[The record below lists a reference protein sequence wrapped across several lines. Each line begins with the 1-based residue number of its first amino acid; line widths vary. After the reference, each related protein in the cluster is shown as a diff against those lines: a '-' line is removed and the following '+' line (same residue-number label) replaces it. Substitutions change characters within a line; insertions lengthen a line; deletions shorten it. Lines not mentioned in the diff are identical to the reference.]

1 MCKVGGP
8 RCNGSHTPSAKQRA
22 KRKANKAYRKAL
34 ADTIA
39 EQTGDDNLARAVAHA
54 RMTDLHEVALL
65 AGIDQDA
72 VARRAGSATYT
83 SPDGETVTVDAE
95 PTGKSRKTAAD
106 SKSKL
111 LFGDVRAAYHHDDD
125 DVTPWEQAV
134 LDGDRDELKDLESQ
148 AQESYAD
155 MANKI
160 PDNIEDMDFED
171 LKKLH
176 SELYKDNERAQ
187 ELSPH
192 TNPEVD
198 KALGDMYSEI
208 ERRATDK
215 AKDKAM
221 GTDGDPTVMP
231 WSDSLDEHVVSD
243 VYAARDMRDSLGDLN
258 KADTADLVA
267 AMQASS
273 AARREVYAATAAGE
287 SRDFVNSLGGDVA
300 GELTRRAETSD
311 NLKGFP
317 VYTWP
322 DDTSGRILP
331 DNAELADNAEYYYGL
346 TPVAESEYSGIYGTS
361 ANDFGDVDFKG
372 MSPAGQAV
380 YRNGTTLAF
389 VDVPGDDTDDVS
401 RGLYTKYWA
410 DQAEDFNDAGAIELG
425 DTSTAQYFGMASDEL
440 TDAINDV
447 DSTGFNPL
455 NREMRKN
462 LNDALNDP
470 RYSDP
475 SDTSD
480 ERIEVLS
487 RAAGGYE
494 ELVESYRD
502 IPRGDGRSRN
512 DDEAYLDAMR
522 CVTESRSRDAR
533 RELGRTLDARAAAEG
548 DNHAMSYSDALKVAH
563 AGAYNRAPDTKKA
576 ELATKAVVNEL
587 DLSAATG
594 REPDW
599 GIIASELQNYQ
610 ADKEKLEYKA
620 QRLLSG
626 AERKY
631 GGDYLY
637 TTHDNRTSWNA
648 GGPTAERL
656 SDLVTTPK
664 GTNAPQ
670 ITFLTTKDDAE
681 IAAAYFRSQGTR
693 QVDDRIEAIHPHI
706 KDDGTYSSVRVN
718 QVSDESRAAFLDHV
732 AEGTVGTWDKDGA
745 AHGVVRNAA
754 DEDSMELAAQN
765 YKVVY
770 ATAMNDLIGVEDIDE
785 RNPDKED
792 HEILEREQAYRHRLN
807 ELYDAAK
814 SGDEDA
820 KTELVNT
827 AAAAYAE
834 DDDPIITRQYVDPD
848 QGSLF

>member
-34 ADTIA
+34 AETIA
-39 EQTGDDNLARAVAHA
+39 EQTGDDDLARAVAHA

-83 SPDGETVTVDAE
+83 GPDGETVTVDAA
-95 PTGKSRKTAAD
+95 PTGQSRKTAAD

-111 LFGDVRAAYHHDDD
+111 LFGDVRAAYHDD

-155 MANKI
+155 MVNKI

-231 WSDSLDEHVVSD
+231 WADSLDEHVVSD
-243 VYAARDMRDSLGDLN
+243 VYAARDMRDGLGDLD

-267 AMQASS
+267 AMQATS
-273 AARREVYAATAAGE
+273 AARRGVYADTAAPE
-287 SRDFVNSLGGDVA
+287 SRDFVNALGGDVA
-300 GELTRRAETSD
+300 QELTRRAETAD
-311 NLKGFP
+311 DLTGFP
-317 VYTWP
+317 AYTWP
-322 DDTSGRILP
+322 EDTTGKTLP
-331 DNAELADNAEYYYGL
+331 SNDELADNAEYYYGL

-361 ANDFGDVDFKG
+361 ANDVDEVDFKG

-380 YRNGTTLAF
+380 YRSGSTLAF
-389 VDVPGDDTDDVS
+389 VDVPGDDTDDHS
-401 RGLYTKYWA
+401 RNLYTKYWA

-425 DTSTAQYFGMASDEL
+425 DTSTAKYFGEASDEL
-440 TDAINDV
+440 TDAIKYSDGV
-447 DSTGFNPL
+447 GHVSMVCK
-455 NREMRKN
+455 E
-462 LNDALNDP
+462 LNDARSDS
-470 RYSDP
+470 RYSDS

-487 RAAGGYE
+487 LAADGYE
-494 ELVESYRD
+494 DLVDNYRS
-502 IPRGDGRSRN
+502 IPKKEGWADRGED
-512 DDEAYLDAMR
+512 YMDAMR
-522 CVTESRSRDAR
+522 CITESRSRDVR

-548 DNHAMSYSDALKVAH
+548 DNHAMSYSEALRVSYAD
-563 AGAYNRAPDTKKA
+563 AYNRAPDTKKA
-576 ELATKAVVNEL
+576 DLATKAVVNAL
-587 DLSAATG
+587 DLAAAQG

-599 GIIASELQNYQ
+599 GVIASELQGYQ
-610 ADKEKLEYKA
+610 DEKEKHVRKA
-620 QRLLSG
+620 ERLLSG

-631 GGDYLY
+631 GGNYRRIN
-637 TTHDNRTSWNA
+637 HSARTSWNA
-648 GGPTAERL
+648 GGPTAERI
-656 SDLVTTPK
+656 SELVDTPK
-664 GTNAPQ
+664 GTISPS
-670 ITFLTTKDDAE
+670 TGLLTTKSDAD

-693 QVDDRIEAIHPHI
+693 QVDDRIEAIHPHV
-706 KDDGTYSSVRVN
+706 KDDGTYSSVRVS
-718 QVSDESRAAFLDHV
+718 QVSDEARAEFIDHV
-732 AEGTVGTWDKDGA
+732 AEGTGMWDNDGSA
-745 AHGVVRNAA
+745 RGVVRNAA
-754 DEDSMELAAQN
+754 DEDSMELAARN
-765 YKVVY
+765 YKIVY
-770 ATAMNDLIGVEDIDE
+770 ATAMSDLHGIDDIDE
-785 RNPDKED
+785 RNPDAED

-827 AAAAYAE
+827 AAAAYAGDE
-834 DDDPIITRQYVDPD
+834 DSMITRQYVDPD

>member
-39 EQTGDDNLARAVAHA
+39 EQTGDDDLARAVAHA

-125 DVTPWEQAV
+125 VTPWEQAV
-134 LDGDRDELKDLESQ
+134 LDGDRDELKDLEAQ
-148 AQESYAD
+148 AQETLAD
-155 MANKI
+155 VEKKI

-171 LKKLH
+171 LKKLR
-176 SELYKDNERAQ
+176 SELEEGKTTAQ
-187 ELSPH
+187 GLSPH
-192 TNPEVD
+192 TNPAVD
-198 KALGDMYSEI
+198 KALADVYAEV
-208 ERRATDK
+208 ERRADNK

-221 GTDGDPTVMP
+221 GTDGDPNALP
-231 WSDSLDEHVVSD
+231 WADRLDEHVVSD
-243 VYAARDMRDSLGDLN
+243 VYAARDLRDGLGDLD

-267 AMQASS
+267 ALQATS
-273 AARREVYAATAAGE
+273 AARRGVYADTAAPE

-300 GELTRRAETSD
+300 EELSRRAETAD
-311 NLKGFP
+311 DLTGFP
-317 VYTWP
+317 AYTWP
-322 DDTSGRILP
+322 DDTTGKTLP
-331 DNAELADNAEYYYGL
+331 SNDELADNAEYYYGL

-361 ANDFGDVDFKG
+361 ANDVDEVDFKG

-380 YRNGTTLAF
+380 YRSGSTLAF
-389 VDVPGDDTDDVS
+389 VDVPGSDTDDHS
-401 RGLYTKYWA
+401 RNLYTKYWA

-425 DTSTAQYFGMASDEL
+425 DTSTAKYFGEASDEL
-440 TDAINDV
+440 TDSI
-447 DSTGFNPL
+447 
-455 NREMRKN
+455 KN
-462 LNDALNDP
+462 SEGAGHVSMVCKELNDARNDS
-470 RYSDP
+470 RYSDS

-487 RAAGGYE
+487 LAADGYE
-494 ELVESYRD
+494 DLVDNYRS
-502 IPRGDGRSRN
+502 IPKREGWAERSE
-512 DDEAYLDAMR
+512 DYMDAMR
-522 CVTESRSRDAR
+522 CITESRSRDVR

-548 DNHAMSYSDALKVAH
+548 DNHAMSYSEALRVTYAD
-563 AGAYNRAPDTKKA
+563 AYNRAPDTKKA
-576 ELATKAVVNEL
+576 DLATKAVVNAL
-587 DLSAATG
+587 DLSAAQG

-599 GIIASELQNYQ
+599 GVIASELQGYQ
-610 ADKEKLEYKA
+610 DEKEKHVRKA
-620 QRLLSG
+620 ERLLSG

-631 GGDYLY
+631 GGNYRRIN
-637 TTHDNRTSWNA
+637 HDARTSWNA
-648 GGPTAERL
+648 GGPTAERI
-656 SDLVTTPK
+656 SELVDTPK
-664 GTNAPQ
+664 GTISPS
-670 ITFLTTKDDAE
+670 TGLLTTKSDAD

-693 QVDDRIEAIHPHI
+693 QVDDRIEAIHPHV
-706 KDDGTYSSVRVN
+706 KDDGTYSSVRVS
-718 QVSDESRAAFLDHV
+718 QVSDEARAEFIDHV
-732 AEGTVGTWDKDGA
+732 AEGTGMWDNDGSER
-745 AHGVVRNAA
+745 GVVRNAA
-754 DEDSMELAAQN
+754 GEDSMELAARN
-765 YKVVY
+765 YKIVY
-770 ATAMNDLIGVEDIDE
+770 ATAMSDLHGIDDIDE
-785 RNPDKED
+785 RNPDTED

-820 KTELVNT
+820 KMELVNT
-827 AAAAYAE
+827 AAASYAE
-834 DDDPIITRQYVDPD
+834 DSDTLITRQYVDPD

>member
-34 ADTIA
+34 AETIA
-39 EQTGDDNLARAVAHA
+39 EQTGDDDLARAVAHA

-83 SPDGETVTVDAE
+83 GPDGETVTVDAA
-95 PTGKSRKTAAD
+95 PTGQSRKTAAD

-111 LFGDVRAAYHHDDD
+111 LFGDVRAAYHHDD

-231 WSDSLDEHVVSD
+231 WADSLDEHVVSD
-243 VYAARDMRDSLGDLN
+243 VYAARDMRDGLGDLD

-267 AMQASS
+267 AMQATS
-273 AARREVYAATAAGE
+273 AARRGVYADTAAPE
-287 SRDFVNSLGGDVA
+287 SRDFVNALGGDVA
-300 GELTRRAETSD
+300 QELTRRAETAD
-311 NLKGFP
+311 DLTGFP
-317 VYTWP
+317 AYTWP
-322 DDTSGRILP
+322 EDTTGKTLP
-331 DNAELADNAEYYYGL
+331 SNAELAENAEYYYGL

-361 ANDFGDVDFKG
+361 ANDVDEVDFKG

-380 YRNGTTLAF
+380 YRSGSTLAF
-389 VDVPGDDTDDVS
+389 VDVPGEDTDDHS
-401 RGLYTKYWA
+401 RSLYTKYWA

-425 DTSTAQYFGMASDEL
+425 DTSNAKYFGEASDEL
-440 TDAINDV
+440 TDAIRYAEGAGDV
-447 DSTGFNPL
+447 N
-455 NREMRKN
+455 NACKE
-462 LNDALNDP
+462 LNDARNDAL
-470 RYSDP
+470 YTSVE
-475 SDTSD
+475 DTSD

-487 RAAGGYE
+487 RVADGYE
-494 ELVESYRD
+494 YLSDNYRR
-502 IPRGDGRSRN
+502 IPKKEGWADRSE
-512 DDEAYLDAMR
+512 DYMDAMR
-522 CVTESRSRDAR
+522 CVTESRSREVR
-533 RELGRTLDARAAAEG
+533 RELGRTLDERAKAEG
-548 DNHAMSYSDALKVAH
+548 DNHAMSYSEALRVTYAD
-563 AGAYNRAPDTKKA
+563 AYNRAPDTKRA
-576 ELATKAVVNEL
+576 GEATAAVVSEL
-587 DLSAATG
+587 EKSAAEN

-599 GIIASELQNYQ
+599 SQINSTMKNYQ
-610 ADKEKLEYKA
+610 GEKEKHVRKA
-620 QRLLSG
+620 ERLLSG

-631 GGDYLY
+631 GGDYRI
-637 TTHDNRTSWNA
+637 TNHNERTSWQA

-656 SDLVTTPK
+656 SELVDTTEGISPSS
-664 GTNAPQ
+664 GL
-670 ITFLTTKDDAE
+670 LTTKHDAD

-693 QVDDRIEAIHPHI
+693 QVDDRIEAIHPHV
-706 KDDGTYSSVRVN
+706 KDDGTYSSVRVS
-718 QVSDESRAAFLDHV
+718 QVSDEARAELIDRV
-732 AEGTVGTWDKDGA
+732 AEGTGMWDSDGSA
-745 AHGVVRNAA
+745 RGVVRNAA
-754 DEDSMELAAQN
+754 DEDSMELAARN
-765 YKVVY
+765 YKIVY
-770 ATAMNDLIGVEDIDE
+770 ATAMNDLNGIDDIDE
-785 RNPDKED
+785 RNPDTED

-820 KTELVNT
+820 KMELVNT

-834 DDDPIITRQYVDPD
+834 DDDPIITRQYVNPD

>member
-34 ADTIA
+34 AETIA
-39 EQTGDDNLARAVAHA
+39 EQTGDDDLARAVAHA

-83 SPDGETVTVDAE
+83 GPDGETVTVDAA
-95 PTGKSRKTAAD
+95 PTGQSRKTAAD

-111 LFGDVRAAYHHDDD
+111 LFGDVRAAYHDD

-155 MANKI
+155 MVNKI

-221 GTDGDPTVMP
+221 GTDGDPTVLP
-231 WSDSLDEHVVSD
+231 WADSLDEHVVSD
-243 VYAARDMRDSLGDLN
+243 VYAARDMRDGLGDLD

-267 AMQASS
+267 AMQATS
-273 AARREVYAATAAGE
+273 AARRGVYADTAAPE
-287 SRDFVNSLGGDVA
+287 SRDFVNALGGDVA
-300 GELTRRAETSD
+300 QELTRRAETAD
-311 NLKGFP
+311 DLTGFP
-317 VYTWP
+317 AYTWP
-322 DDTSGRILP
+322 EDTTGKTLP
-331 DNAELADNAEYYYGL
+331 DNAELAENAEYYYGL

-361 ANDFGDVDFKG
+361 SNDVDEVDFKG

-380 YRNGTTLAF
+380 YRSGSTLAF
-389 VDVPGDDTDDVS
+389 VDVPGEDTDDHS
-401 RGLYTKYWA
+401 RNLYTKYWA

-425 DTSTAQYFGMASDEL
+425 DTSNAKYFGEASDEL
-440 TDAINDV
+440 TDSIKYAESRAGTVPTVCTEIKEA
-447 DSTGFNPL
+447 
-455 NREMRKN
+455 R
-462 LNDALNDP
+462 NDAL
-470 RYSDP
+470 YTASE
-475 SDTSD
+475 DTSD

-487 RAAGGYE
+487 RVADGYE
-494 ELVESYRD
+494 ELVDNYRS
-502 IPRGDGRSRN
+502 IPKREGWADRSE
-512 DDEAYLDAMR
+512 DYMDAMR
-522 CVTESRSRDAR
+522 CVTESRSREVR
-533 RELGRTLDARAAAEG
+533 RELGRTLDERAKAEG
-548 DNHAMSYSDALKVAH
+548 DNHAMSYSEALRVAY
-563 AGAYNRAPDTKKA
+563 ADAYNRAPDTRKA
-576 ELATKAVVNEL
+576 DLATKAVVNAL

-599 GIIASELQNYQ
+599 GVIASELQGYQ
-610 ADKEKLEYKA
+610 DEKEKHVRKA
-620 QRLLSG
+620 ERLLSG

-631 GGDYLY
+631 GGDYRI
-637 TTHDNRTSWNA
+637 TNHSTRTSWQA
-648 GGPTAERL
+648 GGPTAERI
-656 SDLVTTPK
+656 SELVDTTEGISPST
-664 GTNAPQ
+664 GL
-670 ITFLTTKDDAE
+670 LTTKADAD

-693 QVDDRIEAIHPHI
+693 QVDDRIEAIHPHV
-706 KDDGTYSSVRVN
+706 KDDGTYSSVRVS
-718 QVSDESRAAFLDHV
+718 QVSDEARAEFIDHV
-732 AEGTVGTWDKDGA
+732 AEGTGMWDNDGSA
-745 AHGVVRNAA
+745 RGVVRNAA
-754 DEDSMELAAQN
+754 DEDSMELAARN
-765 YKVVY
+765 YKIVY
-770 ATAMNDLIGVEDIDE
+770 ATAMSDLHGIDDIDE
-785 RNPDKED
+785 RNPDTED

-807 ELYDAAK
+807 ELYDAAQ

-820 KTELVNT
+820 KMELVNT
-827 AAAAYAE
+827 AAASYAE
-834 DDDPIITRQYVDPD
+834 DSDTLITRQYVDPD

>member
-34 ADTIA
+34 AETIA

-83 SPDGETVTVDAE
+83 SPDGETVTVDAA

-111 LFGDVRAAYHHDDD
+111 LFGDVRAAYRDD

-171 LKKLH
+171 LKKLR
-176 SELYKDNERAQ
+176 SELEEVKAGAQ

-192 TNPEVD
+192 ANPEVD
-198 KALGDMYSEI
+198 KSLADVYSEV
-208 ERRATDK
+208 ERRAADK

-221 GTDGDPTVMP
+221 GTDDDPTALP
-231 WSDSLDEHVVSD
+231 WADSMDEHVVSD
-243 VYAARDMRDSLGDLN
+243 VYAARDMRDGLGDLD

-267 AMQASS
+267 AMQATS
-273 AARREVYAATAAGE
+273 AARRGVYADTAAPE
-287 SRDFVNSLGGDVA
+287 SRDFVNALGGDVA
-300 GELTRRAETSD
+300 QELTRRAETAD
-311 NLKGFP
+311 DLTGFP
-317 VYTWP
+317 AYTWP
-322 DDTSGRILP
+322 EDTTDKTLP
-331 DNAELADNAEYYYGL
+331 DNAELAENAEYYYGL

-361 ANDFGDVDFKG
+361 ANDSDEVDFKG

-380 YRNGTTLAF
+380 YRSGSTLAF
-389 VDVPGDDTDDVS
+389 VDVPGDDTDDHS
-401 RGLYTKYWA
+401 RRRQTKYWA
-410 DQAEDFNDAGAIELG
+410 DQAEDFNDAGAIEMG
-425 DTSTAQYFGMASDEL
+425 DTSTAQYFGEASDEL
-440 TDAINDV
+440 TDAIKYA
-447 DSTGFNPL
+447 DSRAGTVPTVCTELKEARNEPL
-455 NREMRKN
+455 YTASE
-462 LNDALNDP
+462 
-470 RYSDP
+470 
-475 SDTSD
+475 DTSD

-487 RAAGGYE
+487 RVADGYE
-494 ELVESYRD
+494 ELVDNYRS
-502 IPRGDGRSRN
+502 IPKKEGWADRSE
-512 DDEAYLDAMR
+512 DYMDAMR
-522 CVTESRSRDAR
+522 CVTESRSREAR
-533 RELGRTLDARAAAEG
+533 RELGRTLDERAKAEG
-548 DNHAMSYSDALKVAH
+548 DNHAMSYSEALRITYAD
-563 AGAYNRAPDTKKA
+563 AYNRAPNTKKA
-576 ELATKAVVNEL
+576 DLATKAVANEL

-610 ADKEKLEYKA
+610 DEKEKHVRKA
-620 QRLLSG
+620 ERLLSG

-631 GGDYLY
+631 GGNYRRIN
-637 TTHDNRTSWNA
+637 HSARTSWQA
-648 GGPTAERL
+648 GGPTAERI
-656 SDLVTTPK
+656 SELVDTPK
-664 GTNAPQ
+664 GTISPSVGL
-670 ITFLTTKDDAE
+670 LTTKADAD

-693 QVDDRIEAIHPHI
+693 QVDDRIEAIHPHV
-706 KDDGTYSSVRVN
+706 KDDGTYSSVRVS
-718 QVSDESRAAFLDHV
+718 QVSDEARAEFIDHV
-732 AEGTVGTWDKDGA
+732 AEGTGMWDKDGSA
-745 AHGVVRNAA
+745 RGVVRNAA
-754 DEDSMELAAQN
+754 DEDSMELAARN
-765 YKVVY
+765 YKIVY
-770 ATAMNDLIGVEDIDE
+770 ASALENLNYVEDIDE
-785 RNPDKED
+785 RNPDAED

-807 ELYDAAK
+807 ELYDAAQ

-820 KTELVNT
+820 KMELVNT
-827 AAAAYAE
+827 AAASYAE
-834 DDDPIITRQYVDPD
+834 DSGTLITRQYVDPD

>member
-34 ADTIA
+34 AETIA
-39 EQTGDDNLARAVAHA
+39 EQTGDDDLARAVAHA

-83 SPDGETVTVDAE
+83 GPDGETVTVDAA
-95 PTGKSRKTAAD
+95 PTGQSRKTAAD

-111 LFGDVRAAYHHDDD
+111 LFGDVRAAYHDD

-155 MANKI
+155 MVNKI

-221 GTDGDPTVMP
+221 GTDGDPTVLP
-231 WSDSLDEHVVSD
+231 WADSLDEHVVSD
-243 VYAARDMRDSLGDLN
+243 VYAARDMRDGLGDLD

-267 AMQASS
+267 AMQATS
-273 AARREVYAATAAGE
+273 AARRGVYADTAAPE
-287 SRDFVNSLGGDVA
+287 SRDFVNALGGDVA
-300 GELTRRAETSD
+300 QELTRRAETAD
-311 NLKGFP
+311 DLTGFP
-317 VYTWP
+317 AYTWP
-322 DDTSGRILP
+322 EDTTGKTLP
-331 DNAELADNAEYYYGL
+331 DNAELAENAEYYYGL

-361 ANDFGDVDFKG
+361 SNDVDEVDFKG

-380 YRNGTTLAF
+380 YRSGSTLAF
-389 VDVPGDDTDDVS
+389 VDVPGEDTDDHS
-401 RGLYTKYWA
+401 RNLYTKYWA

-425 DTSTAQYFGMASDEL
+425 DTSNAKYFGEASDEL
-440 TDAINDV
+440 TDSIKYAESRAGTVPTVCTEIKDA
-447 DSTGFNPL
+447 
-455 NREMRKN
+455 R
-462 LNDALNDP
+462 NDAL
-470 RYSDP
+470 YTASE
-475 SDTSD
+475 DTSD

-487 RAAGGYE
+487 RVADGYE
-494 ELVESYRD
+494 ELVDNYRS
-502 IPRGDGRSRN
+502 IPKREGWADRSE
-512 DDEAYLDAMR
+512 DYMDAMR
-522 CVTESRSRDAR
+522 CVTESRSREVR
-533 RELGRTLDARAAAEG
+533 RELGRTLDERAKAEG
-548 DNHAMSYSDALKVAH
+548 DNHAMSYSEALRVAY
-563 AGAYNRAPDTKKA
+563 ADAYNRAPDTRKA
-576 ELATKAVVNEL
+576 DLATKAVVNAL

-599 GIIASELQNYQ
+599 GVIASELQGYQ
-610 ADKEKLEYKA
+610 DEKEKHVRKA
-620 QRLLSG
+620 ERLLSG

-631 GGDYLY
+631 GGDYRI
-637 TTHDNRTSWNA
+637 TNHSTRTSWQA
-648 GGPTAERL
+648 GGPTAERI
-656 SDLVTTPK
+656 SELVDTTEGISPST
-664 GTNAPQ
+664 GL
-670 ITFLTTKDDAE
+670 LTTKADAD

-693 QVDDRIEAIHPHI
+693 QVDDRIEAIHPHV
-706 KDDGTYSSVRVN
+706 KDDGTYSSVRVS
-718 QVSDESRAAFLDHV
+718 QVSDEARAEFIDHV
-732 AEGTVGTWDKDGA
+732 AEGTGMWDNDGSA
-745 AHGVVRNAA
+745 RGVVRNAA
-754 DEDSMELAAQN
+754 DEDSMELAARN
-765 YKVVY
+765 YKIVY
-770 ATAMNDLIGVEDIDE
+770 ATAMSDLHGIDDIDE
-785 RNPDKED
+785 RNPDTED

-807 ELYDAAK
+807 ELYDAAQ

-820 KTELVNT
+820 KMELVNT
-827 AAAAYAE
+827 AAASYAE
-834 DDDPIITRQYVDPD
+834 DSDTLITRQYVDPD

>member
-34 ADTIA
+34 AETIA
-39 EQTGDDNLARAVAHA
+39 EQTGDDDLARAVAHA

-83 SPDGETVTVDAE
+83 GPDGETVTVDAE
-95 PTGKSRKTAAD
+95 PTGQSRKTAAD

-111 LFGDVRAAYHHDDD
+111 LFGDVRAAYHDD

-155 MANKI
+155 MVNKI

-221 GTDGDPTVMP
+221 GTDGDPTVLP
-231 WSDSLDEHVVSD
+231 WADSLDEHVVSD
-243 VYAARDMRDSLGDLN
+243 VYAARDMRDGLGDLD

-267 AMQASS
+267 AMQATS
-273 AARREVYAATAAGE
+273 AARRGVYADTAAPE
-287 SRDFVNSLGGDVA
+287 SRDFVNALGGDVA
-300 GELTRRAETSD
+300 QELTRRAETAD
-311 NLKGFP
+311 DLTGFP
-317 VYTWP
+317 AYTWP
-322 DDTSGRILP
+322 EDTTGKTLP
-331 DNAELADNAEYYYGL
+331 DNAELAENAEYYYGL

-361 ANDFGDVDFKG
+361 ANDSDEVDFKG

-380 YRNGTTLAF
+380 YRSGSTLAF
-389 VDVPGDDTDDVS
+389 VDVPGEDTDDVS
-401 RGLYTKYWA
+401 RSLYTKYWA

-425 DTSTAQYFGMASDEL
+425 DTSNAKYFGEASDEL
-440 TDAINDV
+440 TDSI
-447 DSTGFNPL
+447 
-455 NREMRKN
+455 KN
-462 LNDALNDP
+462 AEGVGHVSMVCKELNDARSDI
-470 RYSDP
+470 RYSDS

-487 RAAGGYE
+487 LAADGYE
-494 ELVESYRD
+494 DLVDNYRS
-502 IPRGDGRSRN
+502 IPKREGWAERSE
-512 DDEAYLDAMR
+512 DYMDAMR
-522 CVTESRSRDAR
+522 CVTESRSREVR
-533 RELGRTLDARAAAEG
+533 RELGRTLDERAKAEG
-548 DNHAMSYSDALKVAH
+548 DNHAMSYSEALRVTYAD
-563 AGAYNRAPDTKKA
+563 AYNRAPDTKRA
-576 ELATKAVVNEL
+576 GEATAAVVSEL
-587 DLSAATG
+587 EKSAAEN

-599 GIIASELQNYQ
+599 SQINSTMKNYQ
-610 ADKEKLEYKA
+610 GEKEKHVRKA
-620 QRLLSG
+620 ERLLSG

-631 GGDYLY
+631 GGDYRI
-637 TTHDNRTSWNA
+637 TNHNERTSWQA

-656 SDLVTTPK
+656 SELVDTTEGISPSA
-664 GTNAPQ
+664 GL
-670 ITFLTTKDDAE
+670 LTTKHDAD

-693 QVDDRIEAIHPHI
+693 QVDDRIEAIHPHV
-706 KDDGTYSSVRVN
+706 KDDGTYSSVRVS
-718 QVSDESRAAFLDHV
+718 QVSDEARAELIDRV
-732 AEGTVGTWDKDGA
+732 AEGTGMWDSDGSA
-745 AHGVVRNAA
+745 RGVVRNAA
-754 DEDSMELAAQN
+754 DEDSMELAARN
-765 YKVVY
+765 YKIVY
-770 ATAMNDLIGVEDIDE
+770 ATAMNDLNGIDDIDE
-785 RNPDKED
+785 RNPDAED

-820 KTELVNT
+820 KMELVNT

-834 DDDPIITRQYVDPD
+834 DDDPIITRQYVNPD

>member
-34 ADTIA
+34 AETIA

-83 SPDGETVTVDAE
+83 SPDGETVTVDAA

-111 LFGDVRAAYHHDDD
+111 LFGDVRAAYHDD

-198 KALGDMYSEI
+198 KALDDMYSEI

-221 GTDGDPTVMP
+221 GTDGDPTVLP
-231 WSDSLDEHVVSD
+231 WADSLDEHVVSD
-243 VYAARDMRDSLGDLN
+243 VYAARDMRDGLGDLD

-267 AMQASS
+267 AMQATS
-273 AARREVYAATAAGE
+273 AARRGVYADTAAPE
-287 SRDFVNSLGGDVA
+287 SRDFVNALGGDVA
-300 GELTRRAETSD
+300 AELSRRAETAD
-311 NLKGFP
+311 DLTGFP
-317 VYTWP
+317 AYTWP
-322 DDTSGRILP
+322 EDTTGKTLP
-331 DNAELADNAEYYYGL
+331 SNNELADNAEYYYGL
-346 TPVAESEYSGIYGTS
+346 TPVAESEYSGIYGTG
-361 ANDFGDVDFKG
+361 AYDMDEVDFKG

-380 YRNGTTLAF
+380 YRSGSTLAF
-389 VDVPGDDTDDVS
+389 VDVPGSDTDAVS

-410 DQAEDFNDAGAIELG
+410 GQAEDFNDAGAIELG
-425 DTSTAQYFGMASDEL
+425 DTSTAKYFGEASDEL
-440 TDAINDV
+440 TDAIRYAEGAGDV
-447 DSTGFNPL
+447 NNSCK
-455 NREMRKN
+455 E
-462 LNDALNDP
+462 LNDARNDAL
-470 RYSDP
+470 YTSVE
-475 SDTSD
+475 DTSD

-487 RAAGGYE
+487 RVADGYE
-494 ELVESYRD
+494 YLSDNYRR
-502 IPRGDGRSRN
+502 IPKKEGWADRSE
-512 DDEAYLDAMR
+512 DYMDAMR
-522 CVTESRSRDAR
+522 CVTESRSREVR
-533 RELGRTLDARAAAEG
+533 RELGRTLDERAKAEG
-548 DNHAMSYSDALKVAH
+548 DNHAMSYSEALRVTYAD
-563 AGAYNRAPDTKKA
+563 AYNRAPDTKRA
-576 ELATKAVVNEL
+576 GEATAAVVSEL
-587 DLSAATG
+587 EKSAAEN

-599 GIIASELQNYQ
+599 SQINSTMKNYQ
-610 ADKEKLEYKA
+610 GEKEKHVRKA
-620 QRLLSG
+620 ERLLSG

-631 GGDYLY
+631 GGDYRI
-637 TTHDNRTSWNA
+637 TNHNERTSWQA

-656 SDLVTTPK
+656 SELVDTTEGISPSA
-664 GTNAPQ
+664 GL
-670 ITFLTTKDDAE
+670 LTTKHDAD

-693 QVDDRIEAIHPHI
+693 QVDDRIEAIHPHV
-706 KDDGTYSSVRVN
+706 KDDGTYSSVRVS
-718 QVSDESRAAFLDHV
+718 QVSDEARAELIDRV
-732 AEGTVGTWDKDGA
+732 AEGTGMWDSDSPDR
-745 AHGVVRNAA
+745 GVVRNAA
-754 DEDSMELAAQN
+754 DEDSMELAAKN
-765 YKVVY
+765 YKIVY
-770 ATAMNDLIGVEDIDE
+770 ATAMSDLNGIDDIDE
-785 RNPDKED
+785 RNPDAED

-820 KTELVNT
+820 KMELVNT
-827 AAAAYAE
+827 AAASYAE
-834 DDDPIITRQYVDPD
+834 DSDTLITRQYVDPD

>member
-34 ADTIA
+34 AETIA
-39 EQTGDDNLARAVAHA
+39 EETGDDNLARAVAHA

-83 SPDGETVTVDAE
+83 GPDGETVTVDAA
-95 PTGKSRKTAAD
+95 PTGQSRKTAAD

-111 LFGDVRAAYHHDDD
+111 LFGDVRAAYHDD

-198 KALGDMYSEI
+198 KALADMYSEI
-208 ERRATDK
+208 ERRADNK

-221 GTDGDPTVMP
+221 GTDGDPNALP

-243 VYAARDMRDSLGDLN
+243 VYAARDMRDGLGDLD

-267 AMQASS
+267 AMQATS
-273 AARREVYAATAAGE
+273 AARRGVYADTAAPE

-300 GELTRRAETSD
+300 GELTRRAETAD

-322 DDTSGRILP
+322 DDTSGRTLP
-331 DNAELADNAEYYYGL
+331 DNTELADNAEYYYGL

-361 ANDFGDVDFKG
+361 ANDADEVDFKG

-380 YRNGTTLAF
+380 YRSGSTLAF
-389 VDVPGDDTDDVS
+389 VDVPGEDTDDVS

-425 DTSTAQYFGMASDEL
+425 DTSTAQYFGEASDEL
-440 TDAINDV
+440 TEAINNGDGAGHV
-447 DSTGFNPL
+447 SMVCK
-455 NREMRKN
+455 E
-462 LNDALNDP
+462 LNDVRNDS
-470 RYSDP
+470 RYSDS

-487 RAAGGYE
+487 LAADGYE
-494 ELVESYRD
+494 DLVDNYRS
-502 IPRGDGRSRN
+502 IPKRVGWAERSE
-512 DDEAYLDAMR
+512 DYMDAMR
-522 CVTESRSRDAR
+522 CITESRSRDVR
-533 RELGRTLDARAAAEG
+533 RELGRTLDARAKAEG
-548 DNHAMSYSDALKVAH
+548 DNHAMSYSEALRVTYAD
-563 AGAYNRAPDTKKA
+563 AYNHAPDTKKA
-576 ELATKAVVNEL
+576 DLATKAVVNAL

-599 GIIASELQNYQ
+599 GVIASELQGYQ
-610 ADKEKLEYKA
+610 DEKEKHVRKA
-620 QRLLSG
+620 ERLLSG

-631 GGDYLY
+631 GGDYRI
-637 TTHDNRTSWNA
+637 TNHSTRTSWQA
-648 GGPTAERL
+648 GGPTAERI
-656 SDLVTTPK
+656 SELVDTTEGISPST
-664 GTNAPQ
+664 GL
-670 ITFLTTKDDAE
+670 LTTKADAD

-693 QVDDRIEAIHPHI
+693 QVDDRIEAIHPHV
-706 KDDGTYSSVRVN
+706 KDDGTYSSVRVS
-718 QVSDESRAAFLDHV
+718 QVSDEARAEFIDHV
-732 AEGTVGTWDKDGA
+732 AEGTGMWDNDGSA
-745 AHGVVRNAA
+745 RGVVRNAA
-754 DEDSMELAAQN
+754 DEDSMELAARN
-765 YKVVY
+765 YKIVY
-770 ATAMNDLIGVEDIDE
+770 ATAMSDLHGIDDIDE
-785 RNPDKED
+785 RNPDTED

-820 KTELVNT
+820 KMELVNT
-827 AAAAYAE
+827 AAASYAE
-834 DDDPIITRQYVDPD
+834 DSGTLIARQYVDPD

>member
-34 ADTIA
+34 AETIA
-39 EQTGDDNLARAVAHA
+39 EETGDDNLARAVAHA

-65 AGIDQDA
+65 AGIDQGA

-83 SPDGETVTVDAE
+83 SPDGETVTVDAA

-111 LFGDVRAAYHHDDD
+111 LFGDVRAAYRDD

-171 LKKLH
+171 LKKIR
-176 SELYKDNERAQ
+176 SELEEGKAGAQ

-198 KALGDMYSEI
+198 KALADMYSEI

-221 GTDGDPTVMP
+221 GTDGDPSTLP
-231 WSDSLDEHVVSD
+231 WADSLDEHVVSD
-243 VYAARDMRDSLGDLN
+243 VYAARDMRDSLGDLD

-267 AMQASS
+267 AMQATS
-273 AARREVYAATAAGE
+273 AARRGVYADTAAPE
-287 SRDFVNSLGGDVA
+287 SRDFVNALGGDVA
-300 GELTRRAETSD
+300 QELTRRAETAD
-311 NLKGFP
+311 DLTGFP
-317 VYTWP
+317 AYTWP
-322 DDTSGRILP
+322 EDTSGKILP

-361 ANDFGDVDFKG
+361 ANDSDEVDFKG

-380 YRNGTTLAF
+380 YRSGSTLAF

-425 DTSTAQYFGMASDEL
+425 DTSTAKYFGMASDEL
-440 TDAINDV
+440 TEAINDV
-447 DSTGFNPL
+447 DSTGYNPL
-455 NREMRKN
+455 HRDTIRD
-462 LNDALNDP
+462 LNDARNDI
-470 RYSDP
+470 RYSDS

-502 IPRGDGRSRN
+502 IPRGEGRSRN
-512 DDEAYLDAMR
+512 DDEAYLDALR
-522 CVTESRSRDAR
+522 SVTESRSRDAR

-548 DNHAMSYSDALKVAH
+548 DNHAMSYSEALRVTYAD
-563 AGAYNRAPDTKKA
+563 AYNRAPDTKKA
-576 ELATKAVVNEL
+576 DLSTKAVVNAL
-587 DLSAATG
+587 DLAAATG
-594 REPDW
+594 RDPDW
-599 GIIASELQNYQ
+599 GVIASELQGYQ
-610 ADKEKLEYKA
+610 DEKEKLENKA
-620 QRLLSG
+620 RRLLSG

-637 TTHDNRTSWNA
+637 TRHDNRTSWNA

-656 SDLVTTPK
+656 SELVETPK
-664 GTNAPQ
+664 GTSAPS
-670 ITFLTTKDDAE
+670 ISFLTTKADAD
-681 IAAAYFRSQGTR
+681 IAAAYFRSQGTH
-693 QVDDRIEAIHPHI
+693 QVDDRIEAIHPHV
-706 KDDGTYSSVRVN
+706 KDDGTYSSVRVS
-718 QVSDESRAAFLDHV
+718 QVSAESRAAFLDHV
-732 AEGTVGTWDKDGA
+732 AEDTVGTWDRDGA
-745 AHGVVRNAA
+745 ARGVVRNAA

-770 ATAMNDLIGVEDIDE
+770 ATAMNDLVGVEDIDE
-785 RNPDKED
+785 RNPDAED

-807 ELYDAAK
+807 ELYDAAQ

-820 KTELVNT
+820 RMELVNT
-827 AAAAYAE
+827 AASSYAE
-834 DDDPIITRQYVDPD
+834 DSGTLITRQYVDPD

>member
-34 ADTIA
+34 AETIA
-39 EQTGDDNLARAVAHA
+39 EQTGDDDLARAVAHA

-83 SPDGETVTVDAE
+83 GPDGETVTVDAA
-95 PTGKSRKTAAD
+95 PTGQSRKTAAD

-111 LFGDVRAAYHHDDD
+111 LFGDVRAAYHHDD

-231 WSDSLDEHVVSD
+231 WADSLDEHVVSD
-243 VYAARDMRDSLGDLN
+243 VYAARDMRDGLGDLD

-267 AMQASS
+267 AMQATS
-273 AARREVYAATAAGE
+273 AARRGVYADTAAPE
-287 SRDFVNSLGGDVA
+287 SRDFVNALGGDVA
-300 GELTRRAETSD
+300 QELTRRAETAD
-311 NLKGFP
+311 DLTGFP
-317 VYTWP
+317 AYTWP
-322 DDTSGRILP
+322 EDTTGKTLP
-331 DNAELADNAEYYYGL
+331 DNAELAENAEYYYGL

-361 ANDFGDVDFKG
+361 ANDVDEVDFKG

-380 YRNGTTLAF
+380 YRSGSTLAF
-389 VDVPGDDTDDVS
+389 VDVPGEDTDDHS
-401 RGLYTKYWA
+401 RSLYTKYWA

-425 DTSTAQYFGMASDEL
+425 DTSNAKYFGEASDEL
-440 TDAINDV
+440 TDAIRYAEGAGDV
-447 DSTGFNPL
+447 N
-455 NREMRKN
+455 NACKE
-462 LNDALNDP
+462 LNDARNDAL
-470 RYSDP
+470 YTSVE
-475 SDTSD
+475 DTSD

-487 RAAGGYE
+487 RVADGYE
-494 ELVESYRD
+494 YLSDNYRR
-502 IPRGDGRSRN
+502 IPKKEGWADRSE
-512 DDEAYLDAMR
+512 DYMDAMR
-522 CVTESRSRDAR
+522 CVTESRSREVR
-533 RELGRTLDARAAAEG
+533 RELGRTLDERAKAEG
-548 DNHAMSYSDALKVAH
+548 DNHAMSYSEALRVTYAD
-563 AGAYNRAPDTKKA
+563 AYNRAPDTKRA
-576 ELATKAVVNEL
+576 GEATAAVVSEL
-587 DLSAATG
+587 EKSAAEN

-599 GIIASELQNYQ
+599 SQINSTMKNYQ
-610 ADKEKLEYKA
+610 GEKEKHVRKA
-620 QRLLSG
+620 ERLLSG

-631 GGDYLY
+631 GGDYRI
-637 TTHDNRTSWNA
+637 TNHNERTSWQA

-656 SDLVTTPK
+656 SELVDTTEGISPSS
-664 GTNAPQ
+664 GL
-670 ITFLTTKDDAE
+670 LTTKHDAD

-693 QVDDRIEAIHPHI
+693 QVDDRIEAIHPHV
-706 KDDGTYSSVRVN
+706 KDDGTYSSVRVS
-718 QVSDESRAAFLDHV
+718 QVSDEARAELIDRV
-732 AEGTVGTWDKDGA
+732 AEGTGMWDSDGSA
-745 AHGVVRNAA
+745 RGVVRNAA
-754 DEDSMELAAQN
+754 DEDSMELAARN
-765 YKVVY
+765 YKIVY
-770 ATAMNDLIGVEDIDE
+770 ATAMNDLNGIDDIDE
-785 RNPDKED
+785 RNPDTED

-820 KTELVNT
+820 KMELVNT

-834 DDDPIITRQYVDPD
+834 DDDPIITRQYVNPD

>member
-34 ADTIA
+34 AETIA

-83 SPDGETVTVDAE
+83 GPDGETVTVDAE
-95 PTGKSRKTAAD
+95 PTGQSRKTAAD

-111 LFGDVRAAYHHDDD
+111 LFGDVRAAYHDD

-155 MANKI
+155 MVNKI

-231 WSDSLDEHVVSD
+231 WADSLDEQVVSD
-243 VYAARDMRDSLGDLN
+243 VYAARDMRDGLGDLD

-267 AMQASS
+267 AMQATS
-273 AARREVYAATAAGE
+273 AARRGVYADTAAPE
-287 SRDFVNSLGGDVA
+287 SRDFVNALGGDVA
-300 GELTRRAETSD
+300 QELTRRAETAD
-311 NLKGFP
+311 DLTGFP
-317 VYTWP
+317 AYTWP
-322 DDTSGRILP
+322 EDTTGKTLP
-331 DNAELADNAEYYYGL
+331 DNAELAENAEYYYGL

-361 ANDFGDVDFKG
+361 SNDVDEVDFKG

-380 YRNGTTLAF
+380 YRSGSTLAF
-389 VDVPGDDTDDVS
+389 VDVPGEDTDDHS
-401 RGLYTKYWA
+401 RNLYTKYWA

-425 DTSTAQYFGMASDEL
+425 DTSNAKYFGEASDEL
-440 TDAINDV
+440 TDSIKYAESRAGTVPTVCTEIKEA
-447 DSTGFNPL
+447 
-455 NREMRKN
+455 R
-462 LNDALNDP
+462 NDAL
-470 RYSDP
+470 YTASE
-475 SDTSD
+475 DTSD

-487 RAAGGYE
+487 RVADGYE
-494 ELVESYRD
+494 ELVDNYRS
-502 IPRGDGRSRN
+502 IPKREGWAERSE
-512 DDEAYLDAMR
+512 DYMDAMR
-522 CVTESRSRDAR
+522 CITESRSRDVR

-548 DNHAMSYSDALKVAH
+548 DNHAMSYSEALRVTYAD
-563 AGAYNRAPDTKKA
+563 AYNRAPDTKKA
-576 ELATKAVVNEL
+576 DLATKAVVNAL
-587 DLSAATG
+587 DLAAATG

-599 GIIASELQNYQ
+599 GVIASELQGYQ
-610 ADKEKLEYKA
+610 DKKEKHVRKA
-620 QRLLSG
+620 ERLLSG

-631 GGDYLY
+631 GGNYRRINHR
-637 TTHDNRTSWNA
+637 TRTSWQV
-648 GGPTAERL
+648 GGPTAERF
-656 SDLVTTPK
+656 SELVDTTEGISPST
-664 GTNAPQ
+664 GL
-670 ITFLTTKDDAE
+670 LTTKADAD

-693 QVDDRIEAIHPHI
+693 QVDERIEAIHPHV
-706 KDDGTYSSVRVN
+706 KDDGTYSSVRVS
-718 QVSDESRAAFLDHV
+718 QVSDEARAEFIDHV
-732 AEGTVGTWDKDGA
+732 AEGTGMWDNDGSA
-745 AHGVVRNAA
+745 RGVVRNAA
-754 DEDSMELAAQN
+754 DEDSMELAAKN
-765 YKVVY
+765 YKIVY
-770 ATAMNDLIGVEDIDE
+770 ATAMSDLNGIDDIDE
-785 RNPDKED
+785 RNPDAED

-820 KTELVNT
+820 KMELVNT
-827 AAAAYAE
+827 AAASYAE
-834 DDDPIITRQYVDPD
+834 DSGTLITRQYVDPD
-848 QGSLF
+848 QGSLI

>member
-34 ADTIA
+34 AETIA
-39 EQTGDDNLARAVAHA
+39 EQTGDDDLARAVAHA

-83 SPDGETVTVDAE
+83 GPDGETVTVDAE
-95 PTGKSRKTAAD
+95 PTGQSRKTAAD

-111 LFGDVRAAYHHDDD
+111 LFGDVRAAYHDD

-155 MANKI
+155 MVNKI

-221 GTDGDPTVMP
+221 GTDGDPTVLP
-231 WSDSLDEHVVSD
+231 WADSLDEHVVSD
-243 VYAARDMRDSLGDLN
+243 VYAARDMRDGLGDLD

-267 AMQASS
+267 AMQATS
-273 AARREVYAATAAGE
+273 AARRGVYADTAAPE
-287 SRDFVNSLGGDVA
+287 SRDFVNALGGDVA
-300 GELTRRAETSD
+300 QELTRRAETAD
-311 NLKGFP
+311 DLTGFP
-317 VYTWP
+317 AYTWP
-322 DDTSGRILP
+322 EDTTGKTLP
-331 DNAELADNAEYYYGL
+331 DNAELAENAEYYYGL

-361 ANDFGDVDFKG
+361 ANDVDEVDFKG

-380 YRNGTTLAF
+380 YRSGSTLAF
-389 VDVPGDDTDDVS
+389 VDVPGEDTDDVS
-401 RGLYTKYWA
+401 RSLYTKYWA

-425 DTSTAQYFGMASDEL
+425 DTSNAKYFGEASDEL
-440 TDAINDV
+440 TDSI
-447 DSTGFNPL
+447 
-455 NREMRKN
+455 KN
-462 LNDALNDP
+462 AEGVGHVSMVCKELNDARSDI
-470 RYSDP
+470 RYSDS

-487 RAAGGYE
+487 LAADGYE
-494 ELVESYRD
+494 DLVDNYRS
-502 IPRGDGRSRN
+502 IPKREGWAERSE
-512 DDEAYLDAMR
+512 DYMDAMR
-522 CVTESRSRDAR
+522 CVTESRSREVR
-533 RELGRTLDARAAAEG
+533 RELGRTLDERAKAEG
-548 DNHAMSYSDALKVAH
+548 DNHAMSYSEALRVTYAD
-563 AGAYNRAPDTKKA
+563 AYNRAPDTKRA
-576 ELATKAVVNEL
+576 GEATAAVVSEL
-587 DLSAATG
+587 EKSAAEN

-599 GIIASELQNYQ
+599 SQINSTMKNYQ
-610 ADKEKLEYKA
+610 GEKEKHVRKA
-620 QRLLSG
+620 ERLLSG

-631 GGDYLY
+631 GGDYRI
-637 TTHDNRTSWNA
+637 TNHNERTSWQA

-656 SDLVTTPK
+656 SELVDTTEGISPSA
-664 GTNAPQ
+664 GL
-670 ITFLTTKDDAE
+670 LTTKHDAD

-693 QVDDRIEAIHPHI
+693 QVDDRIEAIHPHV
-706 KDDGTYSSVRVN
+706 KDDGTYSSVRVS
-718 QVSDESRAAFLDHV
+718 QVSDEARAELIDRV
-732 AEGTVGTWDKDGA
+732 AEGTGMWDSDGSA
-745 AHGVVRNAA
+745 RGVVRNAA
-754 DEDSMELAAQN
+754 DEDSMELAARN
-765 YKVVY
+765 YKIVY
-770 ATAMNDLIGVEDIDE
+770 ATAMNDLNGIDDIDE
-785 RNPDKED
+785 RNPDAED

-820 KTELVNT
+820 KMELVNT

-834 DDDPIITRQYVDPD
+834 DDDPIITRQYVNPD

>member
-34 ADTIA
+34 AETIA
-39 EQTGDDNLARAVAHA
+39 EQTGDDDLARAVAHA

-95 PTGKSRKTAAD
+95 PTGKSRKTDAD
-106 SKSKL
+106 SKSRL
-111 LFGDVRAAYHHDDD
+111 LFGDVRAAYRDD

-198 KALGDMYSEI
+198 KALADMYSEI
-208 ERRATDK
+208 ERRADNK

-221 GTDGDPTVMP
+221 GTDGDPNALP

-243 VYAARDMRDSLGDLN
+243 VYAARDMRDGLGDLD
-258 KADTADLVA
+258 KAATADLVA
-267 AMQASS
+267 AMQATS
-273 AARREVYAATAAGE
+273 AARRGVYADTAAEE
-287 SRDFVNSLGGDVA
+287 SRDFVNALGGDVA
-300 GELTRRAETSD
+300 QELTRRAETAD
-311 NLKGFP
+311 DLTGFP
-317 VYTWP
+317 AYTWP
-322 DDTSGRILP
+322 EDTTGKTLP

-361 ANDFGDVDFKG
+361 ANDSDEVDFKG

-380 YRNGTTLAF
+380 YRSGSTLAF
-389 VDVPGDDTDDVS
+389 VDVPGEDTDDVS
-401 RGLYTKYWA
+401 RSLYTKYWA

-425 DTSTAQYFGMASDEL
+425 DTSTAQYFGEASDEL
-440 TDAINDV
+440 TDAINDA
-447 DSTGFNPL
+447 DRTGFNPL
-455 NREMRKN
+455 SRDMVKD
-462 LNDALNDP
+462 LNDARNDAL
-470 RYSDP
+470 YTASE
-475 SDTSD
+475 DTSD

-487 RAAGGYE
+487 RVADGYE
-494 ELVESYRD
+494 ELVDNYRD
-502 IPRGDGRSRN
+502 IPRGEGRSRN
-512 DDEAYLDAMR
+512 DDEAYLDALR
-522 CVTESRSRDAR
+522 SVTESRSRDAR

-548 DNHAMSYSDALKVAH
+548 DNHAMSYSEALRIAH
-563 AGAYNRAPDTKKA
+563 AGAYNRAPNTKKA
-576 ELATKAVVNEL
+576 DLATTAVVNEL
-587 DLSAATG
+587 DLAAATG

-599 GIIASELQNYQ
+599 GVIASELQGYQ
-610 ADKEKLEYKA
+610 DEKEKLEYKA

-637 TTHDNRTSWNA
+637 ITHDKRTSWQA

-656 SDLVTTPK
+656 SELVDTPK
-664 GTNAPQ
+664 GTSAPS
-670 ITFLTTKDDAE
+670 ISFLTTKADAD

-693 QVDDRIEAIHPHI
+693 QVDERIEAVHPHI
-706 KDDGTYSSVRVN
+706 KDDGTYSSVRVS
-718 QVSDESRAAFLDHV
+718 QVSDEARAAFLDHV
-732 AEGTVGTWDKDGA
+732 AEGTIGTWDKDGSA
-745 AHGVVRNAA
+745 RGVVRNAA

-785 RNPDKED
+785 RNPSAED

-820 KTELVNT
+820 KMELVNT
-827 AAAAYAE
+827 AAASYAE
-834 DDDPIITRQYVDPD
+834 DSGTLITRQYVDPD